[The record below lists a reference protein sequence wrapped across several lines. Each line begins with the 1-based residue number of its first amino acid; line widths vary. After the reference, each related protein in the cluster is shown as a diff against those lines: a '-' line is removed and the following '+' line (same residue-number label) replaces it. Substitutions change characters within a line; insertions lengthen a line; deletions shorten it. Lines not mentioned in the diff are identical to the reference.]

1 MKGEYMASGVK
12 TLVNNCDQMI
22 LVTLLARAGDNPQTP
37 TVRRVSVNIGAHQ
50 SATATYG
57 DDQNPFLNGI
67 ILLITDGTM
76 YTEQALTVIQRGGPG
91 TLDNK
96 LNAFSVFEFGY
107 DSNLNA
113 FTFSQHN

>member
-1 MKGEYMASGVK
+1 MASGVK

-37 TVRRVSVNIGAHQ
+37 TVRHVSVNIEPHQ
-50 SATATYG
+50 SATVTYG

-67 ILLITDGTM
+67 VLLMSDGTM
-76 YTEQALTVIQRGGPG
+76 YAEQSLVVIQRGGPG

-96 LNAFSVFEFGY
+96 LNANSVFEIGY